1 MKKAK
6 LSIKDIASKFNI
18 SKTTVSFIL
27 NGKAK
32 EKRISDKL
40 ATKVLNYTEEVGYK
54 PNQLAQS
61 LRTGKTK
68 ILGLMIEDISN
79 PFFASIAKYIEEE
92 AYKNGYKIIYC
103 STENDKK
110 RAKDF
115 LKMFYN
121 LGVDGYIL
129 TPPNGIEEDIK
140 RLIQSGENVILIDR
154 HFDSISTDYVMVN
167 NEESTYEGTL
177 HLIKQGYRHI
187 AFITVALEQPQML
200 GRLRGYKSA
209 MEENNLAPHIHSLP
223 FLSDYRKF
231 SDEIIKVLKKES
243 TLDALFFGV
252 NYLGVSGLEA
262 LAKMNLK
269 TPEDL
274 AVISFDDNDLF
285 RVNSPTITAISQP
298 LEKISETV
306 ITTLL
311 KRINSSASEREDRKG
326 VFLPTTLV
334 VREST
339 LKKAG
344 ASPLVSSKQM

>member
-6 LSIKDIASKFNI
+6 LSINDIASKFNI

-40 ATKVLNYTEEVGYK
+40 VAKVLHYTEEVGYK

-79 PFFASIAKYIEEE
+79 PFFASIAKFIEEK

-115 LKMFYN
+115 LKMFYD

-129 TPPNGIEEDIK
+129 TPPKGIEEEINW
-140 RLIQSGENVILIDR
+140 LIQNGKNIVLFDR
-154 HFDSISTDYVMVN
+154 HFEQIAANYVMVN
-167 NEESTYEGTL
+167 NEESTYEATKY
-177 HLIKQGYRHI
+177 LINQGYRHI

-200 GRLRGYKSA
+200 GRLKGYQKA
-209 MEENNLAPHIHSLP
+209 IIEHDLIQYVHALP
-223 FLSDYRKF
+223 FLSNYEKF
-231 SDEIIKVLKKES
+231 TEAIVKVLSKES
-243 TLDALFFGV
+243 TLDAIFFGV

-262 LAKMNLK
+262 LAKINLK
-269 TPEDL
+269 IPEDL

-285 RVNSPTITAISQP
+285 RVNSPTITVISQP
-298 LEKISETV
+298 LEKLSETV

-311 KRINSSASEREDRKG
+311 KQINASKIEKKDRKG
-326 VFLPTTLV
+326 VYLSTTLII
-334 VREST
+334 RNST
-339 LKKAG
+339 PKK
-344 ASPLVSSKQM
+344 SDSHHLVLE